1 MELKLNNNNAVIYA
15 RYSSDAQTEQSIEGQ
30 IRVIQDY
37 AKRNSIRIID
47 SYIDRAISGL
57 REDRPE
63 FQRMIKESKLKNFG
77 YVLVYKYDRFSRDRL
92 NSLVYKRELKKN
104 GVKVMSVTE
113 YISDDPQG
121 ILFESIIDGYS
132 EYYSAE
138 LAQKVKRGNRES
150 RLKGLYTGGIVPY
163 GYKIVDKKYVIVPEE
178 AEVIKKI
185 FRDVINKKTYQ
196 EICDEINSKGIRNK
210 DGRIFRAS
218 YIGTVIVN
226 EKYMGL
232 VTVDGE
238 EFYNI
243 VPAIIDKETFECAK
257 YNTTHNQ
264 RRSPHFRAR
273 TKYLLSG
280 MVYCGYCGEFLVG
293 ETGTSKTAK
302 VHTYYKCN
310 SQKKKKRQCDK
321 ATVKREWLEETVV
334 DAART
339 VLSKTEYINLLADE
353 MTKIFNNTVLDDK
366 ELDVNEKNIYK
377 VKKEID
383 NIVNI
388 MAGGFVNDSLKERLS
403 KLDEERKQ
411 LEIENVHLKTKS
423 KTTITKEDVKYFLQ
437 TFIKMDITDDNYK
450 QRIIDRFIRK
460 VILFDDRVLIE
471 LYPLGYYATFGEQKK
486 SRIDVSIYDNMT
498 EVESPKGLDSTIK
511 LNQLDGTMIIEKRL
525 DQTAWSL

>member
-1 MELKLNNNNAVIYA
+1 M
-15 RYSSDAQTEQSIEGQ
+15 
-30 IRVIQDY
+30 
-37 AKRNSIRIID
+37 
-47 SYIDRAISGL
+47 
-57 REDRPE
+57 
-63 FQRMIKESKLKNFG
+63 
-77 YVLVYKYDRFSRDRL
+77 
-92 NSLVYKRELKKN
+92 
-104 GVKVMSVTE
+104 
-113 YISDDPQG
+113 
-121 ILFESIIDGYS
+121 
-132 EYYSAE
+132 
-138 LAQKVKRGNRES
+138 
-150 RLKGLYTGGIVPY
+150 
-163 GYKIVDKKYVIVPEE
+163 
-178 AEVIKKI
+178 
-185 FRDVINKKTYQ
+185 
-196 EICDEINSKGIRNK
+196 
-210 DGRIFRAS
+210 
-218 YIGTVIVN
+218 
-226 EKYMGL
+226 
-232 VTVDGE
+232 
-238 EFYNI
+238 
-243 VPAIIDKETFECAK
+243 
-257 YNTTHNQ
+257 
-264 RRSPHFRAR
+264 
-273 TKYLLSG
+273 
-280 MVYCGYCGEFLVG
+280 
-293 ETGTSKTAK
+293 
-302 VHTYYKCN
+302 
-310 SQKKKKRQCDK
+310 
-321 ATVKREWLEETVV
+321 V

-460 VILFDDRVLIE
+460 VILFDDRILIE

-525 DQTAWSL
+525 DQTA